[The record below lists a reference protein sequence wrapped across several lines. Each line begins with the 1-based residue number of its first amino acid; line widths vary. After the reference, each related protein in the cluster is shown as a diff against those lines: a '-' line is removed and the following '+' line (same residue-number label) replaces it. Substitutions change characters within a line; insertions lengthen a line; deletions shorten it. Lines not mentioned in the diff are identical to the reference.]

1 MNTTTTTATTRERA
15 LPLSVLAVAATTF
28 SVVTTEMLP
37 VGLLTSLSSGLG
49 VSDGTAGLTVTL
61 PGMVA
66 ALAALLLPVAVRS
79 ADRRTVLCTLT
90 GLLAAANLLSALAPS
105 FGVLLAARVLVGVCI
120 GGVWAIAAGIGIRLV
135 REEAAG
141 RATTVIFSGIAVAS
155 VLGVPA
161 GTFLGELAGW
171 RWAFVAMG
179 VFALAAA
186 GLLAAVLPKLPSS
199 EAVRLGAFPG
209 LLRGAPLRAALLVV
223 LLLVTGHFAAY
234 TYVRPVL
241 ERVPDLGAGLISGLL
256 LAYGVAGIAGNFV
269 GGAFA
274 ARDPRR
280 VLLAISAS
288 LAAVVLLMGPA
299 GGSLLASVV
308 LLVAWGLTYGGV
320 SVSAQQWVMAAAPE
334 AREAASALFAGVFN
348 AAIALGALTG
358 GLVADGR
365 GVSDVLWLGGG
376 LAGLALLVVAG
387 AGAGT
392 RKGRS
397 PHSGAR
403 PHRRTE
409 KRPEN
414 RTENRPE
421 KQDVVSP

>member
-1 MNTTTTTATTRERA
+1 MKDLVKDLPQRSLP
-15 LPLSVLAVAATTF
+15 LPLSVLTVAATTF

-61 PGMVA
+61 PGVVA
-66 ALAALLLPVAVRS
+66 ALAALLLPVAVRR
-79 ADRRTVLCTLT
+79 ADRRTVLCVLMV
-90 GLLAAANLLSALAPS
+90 LLAAANLLSALAPA

-120 GGVWAIAAGIGIRLV
+120 GGVWAIAAGLGVRLV
-135 REEAAG
+135 REESAG

-171 RWAFVAMG
+171 RWAFAVMG
-179 VFALAAA
+179 AFALAVT
-186 GLLAAVLPKLPSS
+186 GLLAAALPALPASA
-199 EAVRLGAFPG
+199 AVRLTAFPE
-209 LLRGAPLRAALLVV
+209 LLRNVRLRAGLVVV

-256 LAYGVAGIAGNFV
+256 LVYGIAGIVGNFA

-280 VLLAISAS
+280 ALLAISAT
-288 LAAVVLLMGPA
+288 LAAVVLLLGPA
-299 GGSLLASVV
+299 GGSLLASVA
-308 LLVAWGLTYGGV
+308 LLVAWGLAYGGV
-320 SVSAQQWVMAAAPE
+320 SVSAQALILAAAPH
-334 AREAASALFAGVFN
+334 AREAASALFAGAFN

-358 GLVADGR
+358 GLVADGF
-365 GVSDVLWLGGG
+365 GTTEVLWLGGG
-376 LAGLALLVVAG
+376 LAALALLVVGYAK
-387 AGAGT
+387 GAGT
-392 RKGRS
+392 EQRCPPPS
-397 PHSGAR
+397 A
-403 PHRRTE
+403 
-409 KRPEN
+409 
-414 RTENRPE
+414 
-421 KQDVVSP
+421 

>member
-1 MNTTTTTATTRERA
+1 MKTTPDTPDAPDTLPGLAEPQRS

-61 PGMVA
+61 PGVVA
-66 ALAALLLPVAVRS
+66 ALAALVLPVAVRR
-79 ADRRTVLCTLT
+79 ADRRTVLCALMA
-90 GLLAAANLLSALAPS
+90 LLAAANLLSALAPA

-120 GGVWAIAAGIGIRLV
+120 GGVWAIAAGLGVRLV

-171 RWAFVAMG
+171 RWAFAVMG
-179 VFALAAA
+179 AFALAVA
-186 GLLAAVLPKLPSS
+186 GLLVALLPPLPASA
-199 EAVRLGAFPG
+199 AVRLGTFPG
-209 LLRGAPLRAALLVV
+209 LLRNAPLRAGLLVV

-256 LAYGVAGIAGNFV
+256 LAYGIAGIVGNFA
-269 GGAFA
+269 GGALA

-280 VLLAISAS
+280 ALLAISAG
-288 LAAVVLLMGPA
+288 LAAVVLLLGPA
-299 GGSLLASVV
+299 GGSLLASVA
-308 LLVAWGLTYGGV
+308 LLVAWGLAYGGV
-320 SVSAQQWVMAAAPE
+320 SVSTQHWVLAAAPR

-358 GLVADGR
+358 GLVADGF
-365 GVSDVLWLGGG
+365 GTTDVLWLGGG
-376 LAGLALLVVAG
+376 LAALALLVVGCAKG
-387 AGAGT
+387 ADTGYAKGADT
-392 RKGRS
+392 AS
-397 PHSGAR
+397 
-403 PHRRTE
+403 
-409 KRPEN
+409 
-414 RTENRPE
+414 
-421 KQDVVSP
+421 

>member
-1 MNTTTTTATTRERA
+1 MKATATPRPEPA
-15 LPLSVLAVAATTF
+15 LPQRSLPFSVLTVAATTF

-61 PGMVA
+61 PGVVA
-66 ALAALLLPVAVRS
+66 ALAALLLPVAVRR
-79 ADRRTVLCTLT
+79 ADRRTVLCALM
-90 GLLAAANLLSALAPS
+90 GLLAAANLLSALAPA

-120 GGVWAIAAGIGIRLV
+120 GGVWAIAAGLGPRLV

-171 RWAFVAMG
+171 RWAFAIMG
-179 VFALAAA
+179 VFALAVA
-186 GLLAAVLPKLPSS
+186 GLLAAVLPPLPASA
-199 EAVRLGAFPG
+199 AVRLGAFPG
-209 LLRGAPLRAALLVV
+209 LLRNARLRAGLLVV

-256 LAYGVAGIAGNFV
+256 LAYGIAGIVGNFA
-269 GGAFA
+269 GGALA

-280 VLLAISAS
+280 ALLAISAG
-288 LAAVVLLMGPA
+288 LAAVVLLLGPA
-299 GGSLLASVV
+299 GGSLLASVA
-308 LLVAWGLTYGGV
+308 LLVGWGLAYGGV
-320 SVSAQQWVMAAAPE
+320 SVSAQEWVLAAAPG

-358 GLVADGR
+358 GLVADGF
-365 GVSDVLWLGGG
+365 GATDVLWLGGV
-376 LAGLALLVVAG
+376 LSALALLVVAH
-387 AGAGT
+387 AKGAGT
-392 RKGRS
+392 
-397 PHSGAR
+397 
-403 PHRRTE
+403 
-409 KRPEN
+409 
-414 RTENRPE
+414 
-421 KQDVVSP
+421 D